1 MDLRQNHMRRTAS
14 KSDRIVRCACAV
26 VGACL
31 LGTLF
36 KAPAIA
42 SAGFDAEIPGLA
54 NDSKKASLPSGSS
67 ESCLNCHSFEQVL
80 SHPVGIRVD
89 ASMASSLPLEFGK
102 MTCLT
107 CHDDRT
113 LVHHGSGPAKAD
125 SMLRS
130 SAASLCA
137 SCHTRTEGSHGRAG
151 IRAHFSHEPR
161 NSPSRSPGL
170 DEESQ
175 SCVSC
180 HDGSVA
186 KDSGIHR
193 AGRTE
198 FDPRSEHPVGVRYD
212 SLKSENDEMGPLVR
226 ISALDS
232 RIRLFDQA
240 VGCGSCHSLYSKE
253 PNRLVMSNKASRL
266 CLSCHEY

>member
-1 MDLRQNHMRRTAS
+1 MRRTAS

-26 VGACL
+26 VGTCL
-31 LGTLF
+31 LATFF

-42 SAGFDAEIPGLA
+42 SAGFDAEIPGLP
-54 NDSKKASLPSGSS
+54 NDRTKAALPSGGS
-67 ESCLNCHSFEQVL
+67 EACLNCHAFEQVL
-80 SHPVGIRVD
+80 SHPVGIRVH
-89 ASMASSLPLEFGK
+89 AAMGSSLPLESGK

-113 LVHHGSGPAKAD
+113 LLHHGSGAPTAD
-125 SMLRS
+125 SLLRL
-130 SAASLCA
+130 SASSLCA
-137 SCHTRTEGSHGRAG
+137 ACHSRTEGSHGRAV
-151 IRAHFSHEPR
+151 IRTHFSHEPR
-161 NSPSRSPGL
+161 NSPSRSVGL

-175 SCVSC
+175 LCVSC

-186 KDSGIHR
+186 QDSGIHR
-193 AGRTE
+193 MGRTE

-232 RIRLFDQA
+232 RIRLFGQA